1 MELEGRLRN
10 LHSSNWLAA
19 LLALGSLVSACSS
32 NEPSS
37 NKQELPTL
45 DFLWIPKE
53 LKNQVFETGRYAAL
67 AKAEQLTAL
76 GDYEVNIVYLG
87 TESAAD
93 VEPQA
98 ALVRQAKD
106 LGVDGVA
113 ISCNAAD
120 GLRPAIDEVNAA
132 GIPVLTFDSD
142 SPASSRFT
150 YLGIDNEQGGTLA
163 AKALGK
169 VMSDP
174 ARTKVALVSGVQ
186 GSANLEAR
194 IQGFKTALATE
205 FPNLEIVDTVYCEDD
220 GAKSAPLIEGLMAQ
234 NADLG
239 GLFFVGLWPLFV
251 CEGTDCSSHLPLWDA
266 AARAGTVKTVV
277 FDTLDF
283 ELEFVKAGMVSAL
296 IGQKYWGWGYDAVQM
311 LYDHVVDNKEFST
324 WTDSGIDVVC
334 PNNAEEMA
342 SMWRAN
348 DFTTPLTPCS
358 LAGTTIE

>member
-1 MELEGRLRN
+1 M
-10 LHSSNWLAA
+10 
-19 LLALGSLVSACSS
+19 LVSACSS
-32 NEPSS
+32 SEPSS
-37 NKQELPTL
+37 SKPELPTL

-67 AKAEQLTAL
+67 AKAQQLTAL
-76 GDYEVNIVYLG
+76 GDYEVNILYLG

-93 VEPQA
+93 IEQQA

-106 LGVDGVA
+106 LGVNGVA
-113 ISCNAAD
+113 ISCNSAA
-120 GLRPAIDEVNAA
+120 GLQPAIDEVSAA
-132 GIPVLTFDSD
+132 GIPVMTFDSD

-163 AKALGK
+163 AKVLGK

-186 GSANLEAR
+186 GAANLEAR
-194 IQGFKTALATE
+194 MSGFKSTLAAQ

-220 GAKSAPLIEGLMAQ
+220 GAKAAPLIESLLAK

-251 CEGTDCSSHLPLWDA
+251 CEGTDCSGKLPLWDA

-283 ELEFVKAGMVSAL
+283 ELEFVKSGMVSGL
-296 IGQKYWGWGYDAVQM
+296 IGQKYWGWGYDAIQM
-311 LYDHVVDNKEFST
+311 LYDHAVDNKEFST

-334 PNNAEEMA
+334 PNNVEEMA
-342 SMWRAN
+342 SMWRVT
-348 DFTTPLTPCS
+348 DFTTPLTPC
-358 LAGTTIE
+358 LLGGTTLE